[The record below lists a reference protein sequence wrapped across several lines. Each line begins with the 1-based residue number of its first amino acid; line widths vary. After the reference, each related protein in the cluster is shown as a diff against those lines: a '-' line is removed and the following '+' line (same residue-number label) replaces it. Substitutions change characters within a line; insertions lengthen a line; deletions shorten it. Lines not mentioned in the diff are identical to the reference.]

1 MIYEKIWQKGERL
14 IDCVSETKL
23 NKIARMSSSSTSS
36 NNMYRVGDFV
46 YVDQGP
52 HVPYGVR
59 RIDELQK
66 SATGNVEMEVM
77 IYLRRMDVNKEV
89 LPVADENLKGNA
101 DVMKK
106 IVESFY
112 FWDFRI
118 LGWNVQEI
126 SHPSSWERTVPC

>member
-1 MIYEKIWQKGERL
+1 M
-14 IDCVSETKL
+14 T
-23 NKIARMSSSSTSS
+23 SSSS

-66 SATGNVEMEVM
+66 SASGNVDMEVM

-89 LPVADENLKGNA
+89 LPTADENLK
-101 DVMKK
+101 
-106 IVESFY
+106 E
-112 FWDFRI
+112 FWDEMSKKYPTQ
-118 LGWNVQEI
+118 VQEREVFL
-126 SHPSSWERTVPC
+126 SKQTETVSATQIRGKWSINDSNVIAINNGFITITINVRKVQCCVATQG

>member
-1 MIYEKIWQKGERL
+1 M
-14 IDCVSETKL
+14 
-23 NKIARMSSSSTSS
+23 ASS

-66 SATGNVEMEVM
+66 SQSGNVEMEVM

-89 LPVADENLKGNA
+89 LPVADENLKG
-101 DVMKK
+101 
-106 IVESFY
+106 EHFG
-112 FWDFRI
+112 DFSI
-118 LGWNVQEI
+118 LGAGR
-126 SHPSSWERTVPC
+126 H

>member
-1 MIYEKIWQKGERL
+1 
-14 IDCVSETKL
+14 
-23 NKIARMSSSSTSS
+23 MSSS

-66 SATGNVEMEVM
+66 SQSGNVEMEVM

-89 LPVADENLKGNA
+89 IPVADENLTGTI
-101 DVMKK
+101 DVVMRSQ
-106 IVESFY
+106 V
-112 FWDFRI
+112 DFKSCM
-118 LGWNVQEI
+118 LYVCVMNCVGMF
-126 SHPSSWERTVPC
+126 

>member
-1 MIYEKIWQKGERL
+1 
-14 IDCVSETKL
+14 
-23 NKIARMSSSSTSS
+23 MSSS

-66 SATGNVEMEVM
+66 SQSGNVEMEVM

-89 LPVADENLKGNA
+89 TGVLYS
-101 DVMKK
+101 KK
-106 IVESFY
+106 IWIFCVLI
-112 FWDFRI
+112 RVLM
-118 LGWNVQEI
+118 LGVWLALTMGQMLMT
-126 SHPSSWERTVPC
+126 S

>member
-1 MIYEKIWQKGERL
+1 M
-14 IDCVSETKL
+14 
-23 NKIARMSSSSTSS
+23 ASS

-66 SATGNVEMEVM
+66 SQSGNVEMEVM

-89 LPVADENLKGNA
+89 LPVADENLKGENLETLERGQTLMCFFLR
-101 DVMKK
+101 V
-106 IVESFY
+106 
-112 FWDFRI
+112 
-118 LGWNVQEI
+118 LG
-126 SHPSSWERTVPC
+126 

>member
-1 MIYEKIWQKGERL
+1 MNDGEMA
-14 IDCVSETKL
+14 T
-23 NKIARMSSSSTSS
+23 S

-66 SATGNVEMEVM
+66 SQSGNVEMEVM

-89 LPVADENLKGNA
+89 LPVADENLKGN
-101 DVMKK
+101 
-106 IVESFY
+106 INLIHHL
-112 FWDFRI
+112 FRPI
-118 LGWNVQEI
+118 
-126 SHPSSWERTVPC
+126 

>member
-1 MIYEKIWQKGERL
+1 
-14 IDCVSETKL
+14 
-23 NKIARMSSSSTSS
+23 MSSS

-66 SATGNVEMEVM
+66 SQSGNVEMEVM

-89 LPVADENLKGNA
+89 IPVADENLTGIIDLMQNAITMCRDGCILYSDLRGNVLNIYQNYLCLA
-101 DVMKK
+101 K
-106 IVESFY
+106 F
-112 FWDFRI
+112 
-118 LGWNVQEI
+118 
-126 SHPSSWERTVPC
+126 T

>member
-1 MIYEKIWQKGERL
+1 M
-14 IDCVSETKL
+14 
-23 NKIARMSSSSTSS
+23 ASS

-66 SATGNVEMEVM
+66 SQSGNVEMEVM

-89 LPVADENLKGNA
+89 LPVADENLKGEN
-101 DVMKK
+101 
-106 IVESFY
+106 
-112 FWDFRI
+112 W
-118 LGWNVQEI
+118 GNQEVAGINLFI
-126 SHPSSWERTVPC
+126 SQSSGMRCPKSIQHK

>member
-1 MIYEKIWQKGERL
+1 M

-23 NKIARMSSSSTSS
+23 NKIARMTSSSTSS

-101 DVMKK
+101 DAMKE

-118 LGWNVQEI
+118 LG
-126 SHPSSWERTVPC
+126 

>member
-1 MIYEKIWQKGERL
+1 M
-14 IDCVSETKL
+14 
-23 NKIARMSSSSTSS
+23 ASS

-66 SATGNVEMEVM
+66 SQSGNVEMEVM

-89 LPVADENLKGNA
+89 LPVADENLKGKNWETLERGQTLMCFFLR
-101 DVMKK
+101 V
-106 IVESFY
+106 
-112 FWDFRI
+112 
-118 LGWNVQEI
+118 LG
-126 SHPSSWERTVPC
+126 